1 MRKHIAITTA
11 VLLMAVTGCAAA
23 MTPPVSS
30 QYVCTPE
37 GFALAA
43 VSDGL
48 HLTGSLETPT
58 PGYSARYVPELKAI
72 SLIPPQGMV
81 VQVIS
86 SVTIDMVLPADV
98 ADANGRVDIA
108 LEKSFAW
115 GIPAIT
121 CTVADSPVSESTTT
135 P

>member
-1 MRKHIAITTA
+1 MVYLDTSA
-11 VLLMAVTGCAAA
+11 LLK
-23 MTPPVSS
+23 
-30 QYVCTPE
+30 
-37 GFALAA
+37 
-43 VSDGL
+43 
-48 HLTGSLETPT
+48 
-58 PGYSARYVPELKAI
+58 RYVPELKAI

-98 ADANGRVDIA
+98 ADASGRVDIA

-121 CTVADSPVSESTTT
+121 CTVADSPVSESATT